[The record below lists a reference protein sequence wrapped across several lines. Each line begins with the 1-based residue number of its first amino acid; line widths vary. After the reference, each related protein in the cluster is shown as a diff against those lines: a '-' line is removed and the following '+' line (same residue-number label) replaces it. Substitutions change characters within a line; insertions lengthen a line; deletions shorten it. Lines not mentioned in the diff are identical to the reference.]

1 MSLHEIHGADHQ
13 KRDVRNATKIIALI
27 RRAGLSQAEIA
38 RRYGVGRRAINR
50 TIWGTRS
57 GARLRT
63 AIANELGFAT
73 WAELKAERVTL

>member
-13 KRDVRNATKIIALI
+13 KRDVRNAAKIIALI

-50 TIWGTRS
+50 TIWGTRR

-63 AIANELGFAT
+63 AIARELGFAT
-73 WAELKAERVTL
+73 WEELQVARVTL